1 MGSHTSAKSI
11 RLSGGNKQGGVWAAA
26 RQRVEWA
33 GSAHKAE
40 DKKIWRLGG
49 VNSWKGLLCCEQWH
63 PTWRGSFRVKQARK
77 KTWKLAEFL
86 MNWWIFSRRKRDKIN
101 SAKGVLRAWFVRNT
115 SSTNVPTQANDRKL
129 MNALFAMLSET
140 EKESSIVPWYVLGKD
155 ENPPWVN
162 LRRATA
168 RASAAELQTHEVGSI
183 GVAAASGSGPG
194 LQLLVF
200 KEVTNQILLHSYCKS
215 SCSTRDVYRTGCD
228 LLLQSSSQL
237 WHLADSGITHPPS

>member
-1 MGSHTSAKSI
+1 
-11 RLSGGNKQGGVWAAA
+11 
-26 RQRVEWA
+26 
-33 GSAHKAE
+33 
-40 DKKIWRLGG
+40 
-49 VNSWKGLLCCEQWH
+49 
-63 PTWRGSFRVKQARK
+63 
-77 KTWKLAEFL
+77 
-86 MNWWIFSRRKRDKIN
+86 MNWWIFLRRKRDKIN

-200 KEVTNQILLHSYCKS
+200 KEVTNQILSHSYCKI
-215 SCSTRDVYRTGCD
+215 SCSTRDVHRLWSLT
-228 LLLQSSSQL
+228 SVQL
-237 WHLADSGITHPPS
+237 TAVAPRRLRNHPPTIISSLDHCQIIT

>member
-1 MGSHTSAKSI
+1 M
-11 RLSGGNKQGGVWAAA
+11 LWAVTPNMEKGAS
-26 RQRVEWA
+26 EW
-33 GSAHKAE
+33 S
-40 DKKIWRLGG
+40 KKKNLKVR
-49 VNSWKGLLCCEQWH
+49 
-63 PTWRGSFRVKQARK
+63 
-77 KTWKLAEFL
+77 EFL
-86 MNWWIFSRRKRDKIN
+86 MNWWIFLRRKRDKIN
-101 SAKGVLRAWFVRNT
+101 SAKGVLRAWFARNT

-200 KEVTNQILLHSYCKS
+200 KEVTNQILSHSYCKI
-215 SCSTRDVYRTGCD
+215 SCSTRDVHRLWSLT
-228 LLLQSSSQL
+228 SVQL
-237 WHLADSGITHPPS
+237 TAVAPCRLRNHPPTIISSLDHCQIIT